1 MTISNSNLLKPFIT
15 GSKLLPFKDDVFSKT
30 EEQFKKS
37 PHGKS
42 LFISGN
48 ENLVN
53 ISAEKIDEIKNSKN
67 FFSNIVNI
75 IILLIKHPDK
85 ILPILHG
92 CPAESIEFI
101 KNAKR
106 TGQWSYEMTDKYGQ
120 SIEVSYIFTDTI
132 DNKSDGK
139 LCLKICNS
147 CNQNDSSTHEYKIEH
162 QQLKNHIKQLE
173 EWALLEKFYDNNA
186 YYSKRT
192 KQLEKKITDAGFITG
207 KVNAEKFNVKEF
219 KDDITSM
226 LCEQPPLRTHQISS
240 SGYVSAD
247 KLPKLYELNLKDAQ
261 RDLKTTPVDIDGVSL
276 KFKTRERIAE
286 EIAKKTAKKTAEKTA
301 KKNSEIIAKQN
312 ANSIEE
318 KNIEKNNKET
328 NPEDNFVLKF
338 SQEEIN
344 EMLLDYSDEEQKK
357 LRPFF
362 TSDHIYCLF
371 DAFSQ
376 CLYNVARDGSPRYAG
391 LLQQIASKCAIL
403 QDFDQQLFWRTFSG
417 GVFHRRISVNSE
429 PEKTDVWRFSTQFD
443 FPHINDNGELS
454 RTVLMFEGVAESN
467 FKDIA
472 NHSSECFSYS
482 CYAAPL
488 DVNAKK

>member
-15 GSKLLPFKDDVFSKT
+15 GTELPPFKEDVFSKT

-37 PHGKS
+37 PHGKL

-53 ISAEKIDEIKNSKN
+53 ISAEKIDEIKNSKS
-67 FFSNIVNI
+67 FFSNVVNI
-75 IILLIKHPDK
+75 IILLIKHPDQ
-85 ILPILHG
+85 ILAILHG
-92 CPAESIEFI
+92 CPAESIEVI

-132 DNKSDGK
+132 DDKSDGK

-147 CNQNDSSTHEYKIEH
+147 CNQNDSSTHQYKIDH
-162 QQLKNHIKQLE
+162 QQLKNHIRQLE

-192 KQLEKKITDAGFITG
+192 KQLEKKIADAGFITG
-207 KVNAEKFNVKEF
+207 KVNADNFNVKEF
-219 KDDITSM
+219 KDDIASM
-226 LCEQPPLRTHQISS
+226 LCEQPPMRTHQISS
-240 SGYVSAD
+240 SGYLSAD
-247 KLPKLYELNLKDAQ
+247 KVPDLYKTNLKDAQ

-276 KFKTRERIAE
+276 KSKTREKIAE
-286 EIAKKTAKKTAEKTA
+286 VIEKKTEEE
-301 KKNSEIIAKQN
+301 NAKQN
-312 ANSIEE
+312 AKTIEE
-318 KNIEKNNKET
+318 KNIEKNKKET

-344 EMLLDYSDEEQKK
+344 EMLLDYSDEEQNK

-362 TSDHIYCLF
+362 TSDHMYCLF

-376 CLYNVARDGSPRYAG
+376 GLHNVARDGSPRYAG
-391 LLQQIASKCAIL
+391 LLHQIASNSEIL
-403 QDFDQQLFWRTFSG
+403 QDFDQQLFWRTFTG

-429 PEKTDVWRFSTQFD
+429 PEKTDVWRFSAQFD
-443 FPHINDNGELS
+443 FPHINENGDLS

-488 DVNAKK
+488 DANAKK

>member
-15 GSKLLPFKDDVFSKT
+15 GSKLPPFKEDVFSKT

-37 PHGKS
+37 THGKS
-42 LFISGN
+42 LFICGN

-67 FFSNIVNI
+67 FFSNVVNI
-75 IILLIKHPDK
+75 IILLIKYPDK

-92 CPAESIEFI
+92 CPAESIELI

-106 TGQWSYEMTDKYGQ
+106 TGQWSYEMTDKNGQ
-120 SIEVSYIFTDTI
+120 NIEVSYIFTDTI

-147 CNQNDSSTHEYKIEH
+147 CNQNDSSTHEYKIDH
-162 QQLKNHIKQLE
+162 QQLKNHIRQLE

-192 KQLEKKITDAGFITG
+192 KQLEKKIAKAGFITG

-261 RDLKTTPVDIDGVSL
+261 RDLANTPVDINGVSL
-276 KFKTRERIAE
+276 ELKTRRHLAD
-286 EIAKKTAKKTAEKTA
+286 
-301 KKNSEIIAKQN
+301 IIHVKCMR
-312 ANSIEE
+312 E
-318 KNIEKNNKET
+318 KNYTTDQGFEL
-328 NPEDNFVLKF
+328 PEEVIHAL
-338 SQEEIN
+338 
-344 EMLLDYSDEEQKK
+344 LLDYSDEQQII

-362 TSDHIYCLF
+362 QSAHMDCLF
-371 DAFSQ
+371 DAFCQELHNIS
-376 CLYNVARDGSPRYAG
+376 RDGSPRYAD
-391 LLQQIASKCAIL
+391 LIEQIGSNSEKL
-403 QDFDQQLFWRTFSG
+403 QDFDQQLFWRTFTG
-417 GVFHRRISVNSE
+417 GGLHRHISVKSE
-429 PEKTDVWRFSTQFD
+429 PEKTDVWRFSSQFD
-443 FPHINDNGELS
+443 FPHINENGELS

-472 NHSSECFSYS
+472 NHSSECFSYR

-488 DVNAKK
+488 DANAKK

>member
-15 GSKLLPFKDDVFSKT
+15 GTELPPFKEDVFSKT

-37 PHGKS
+37 PHGKL

-53 ISAEKIDEIKNSKN
+53 ISAEKIDEIKNSKS
-67 FFSNIVNI
+67 FFSNVVNI

-85 ILPILHG
+85 ILAILHG
-92 CPAESIEFI
+92 CPAESIEVI

-132 DNKSDGK
+132 DDKSDGK

-147 CNQNDSSTHEYKIEH
+147 CNQNDSSTHQYKIDH
-162 QQLKNHIKQLE
+162 QQLKNHIRQLE

-192 KQLEKKITDAGFITG
+192 KQLEKKIADAGFITG
-207 KVNAEKFNVKEF
+207 KLNADNFNVKEF
-219 KDDITSM
+219 KDDIASM
-226 LCEQPPLRTHQISS
+226 LCEQPPMRTHQISS
-240 SGYVSAD
+240 SGYLSAD
-247 KLPKLYELNLKDAQ
+247 KVPDLYKTNLKDAQ

-276 KFKTRERIAE
+276 KSKTREKIAE
-286 EIAKKTAKKTAEKTA
+286 VIEKKTEEE
-301 KKNSEIIAKQN
+301 NAKQN
-312 ANSIEE
+312 AKTIEE
-318 KNIEKNNKET
+318 KNIEKNKKET

-344 EMLLDYSDEEQKK
+344 EMLLDYSDEEQNK

-362 TSDHIYCLF
+362 TSDHMYCLM
-371 DAFSQ
+371 
-376 CLYNVARDGSPRYAG
+376 
-391 LLQQIASKCAIL
+391 LLVRGCIMLLVMAVHGMQVYYIK
-403 QDFDQQLFWRTFSG
+403 
-417 GVFHRRISVNSE
+417 
-429 PEKTDVWRFSTQFD
+429 
-443 FPHINDNGELS
+443 
-454 RTVLMFEGVAESN
+454 
-467 FKDIA
+467 
-472 NHSSECFSYS
+472 
-482 CYAAPL
+482 
-488 DVNAKK
+488 

>member
-1 MTISNSNLLKPFIT
+1 
-15 GSKLLPFKDDVFSKT
+15 
-30 EEQFKKS
+30 
-37 PHGKS
+37 
-42 LFISGN
+42 
-48 ENLVN
+48 
-53 ISAEKIDEIKNSKN
+53 
-67 FFSNIVNI
+67 
-75 IILLIKHPDK
+75 
-85 ILPILHG
+85 
-92 CPAESIEFI
+92 
-101 KNAKR
+101 
-106 TGQWSYEMTDKYGQ
+106 MTDKYGQ

-147 CNQNDSSTHEYKIEH
+147 CNQNDSSTHEYKIDH

-286 EIAKKTAKKTAEKTA
+286 EIAKKTAEKTA

-467 FKDIA
+467 FKEIA

>member
-15 GSKLLPFKDDVFSKT
+15 GTELPPFKEDVFSKT

-37 PHGKS
+37 PHGKL

-53 ISAEKIDEIKNSKN
+53 ISAEKIDEIKNSKS
-67 FFSNIVNI
+67 FFSNAVNI

-85 ILPILHG
+85 ILAILHG
-92 CPAESIEFI
+92 CPAESIEVI

-132 DNKSDGK
+132 DDKSDGK

-147 CNQNDSSTHEYKIEH
+147 CNQNDSSTHQYKIDH
-162 QQLKNHIKQLE
+162 QQLKNHIRQLE

-192 KQLEKKITDAGFITG
+192 KQLEKKIADAGFITG
-207 KVNAEKFNVKEF
+207 KVNADNFNVKEF
-219 KDDITSM
+219 KDDIASM
-226 LCEQPPLRTHQISS
+226 LCEQPPVRTHQISS
-240 SGYVSAD
+240 SGYLSAD
-247 KLPKLYELNLKDAQ
+247 KVPDLYKTNLKDAQ

-276 KFKTRERIAE
+276 KSKTREKIAE
-286 EIAKKTAKKTAEKTA
+286 VIEKKTEEE
-301 KKNSEIIAKQN
+301 NAKQN
-312 ANSIEE
+312 AKTIEE
-318 KNIEKNNKET
+318 KNIEKNKKET

-344 EMLLDYSDEEQKK
+344 EMLLDYSDEEQNK

-362 TSDHIYCLF
+362 TSDHMYCLF

-376 CLYNVARDGSPRYAG
+376 GLHNVARDGSPRYAG
-391 LLQQIASKCAIL
+391 LLHQIASNSEIL
-403 QDFDQQLFWRTFSG
+403 QDFDQQLFWRTFTG

-429 PEKTDVWRFSTQFD
+429 PEKTDVWRFSAQFD
-443 FPHINDNGELS
+443 FPHINENGDLS

-488 DVNAKK
+488 DANAKK

>member
-15 GSKLLPFKDDVFSKT
+15 GSKLPPFKEDVFSKT

-37 PHGKS
+37 THGKS
-42 LFISGN
+42 LFICGN

-67 FFSNIVNI
+67 FFSNVVNI
-75 IILLIKHPDK
+75 IILLIKYPDK

-92 CPAESIEFI
+92 CPAESIELI

-106 TGQWSYEMTDKYGQ
+106 TGQWSYEMTDKNGQ
-120 SIEVSYIFTDTI
+120 NIEVSYIFTDTI

-147 CNQNDSSTHEYKIEH
+147 CNQNDSSTHEYKIDH
-162 QQLKNHIKQLE
+162 QQLKNHIRQLE

-192 KQLEKKITDAGFITG
+192 KQLEKKIAKAGFITG

-261 RDLKTTPVDIDGVSL
+261 RDLANTPVDINGVSL
-276 KFKTRERIAE
+276 ELKTRRHLADIIHVKCMRE
-286 EIAKKTAKKTAEKTA
+286 ENYTTDQGFELP
-301 KKNSEIIAKQN
+301 
-312 ANSIEE
+312 EE
-318 KNIEKNNKET
+318 VIHA
-328 NPEDNFVLKF
+328 L
-338 SQEEIN
+338 
-344 EMLLDYSDEEQKK
+344 LLDYSDEQQII

-362 TSDHIYCLF
+362 QSAHMDCLF
-371 DAFSQ
+371 DAFCQELHNIS
-376 CLYNVARDGSPRYAG
+376 RDGSPRYAD
-391 LLQQIASKCAIL
+391 LIEQIGSNSEKL
-403 QDFDQQLFWRTFSG
+403 QDFDQQLFWRTFTG
-417 GVFHRRISVNSE
+417 GVLHRHISVKSE
-429 PEKTDVWRFSTQFD
+429 PEKTDVWRFSSQFD
-443 FPHINDNGELS
+443 FPHINENGELS

-472 NHSSECFSYS
+472 NHSSECFSYR

-488 DVNAKK
+488 DANAKK

>member
-1 MTISNSNLLKPFIT
+1 
-15 GSKLLPFKDDVFSKT
+15 
-30 EEQFKKS
+30 
-37 PHGKS
+37 
-42 LFISGN
+42 
-48 ENLVN
+48 
-53 ISAEKIDEIKNSKN
+53 
-67 FFSNIVNI
+67 
-75 IILLIKHPDK
+75 PDK

-92 CPAESIEFI
+92 CPAESIELI

-106 TGQWSYEMTDKYGQ
+106 TGQWSYEMTDKNGQ
-120 SIEVSYIFTDTI
+120 NIEVSYIFTDTI

-147 CNQNDSSTHEYKIEH
+147 CNQNDSSTHEYKIDH
-162 QQLKNHIKQLE
+162 QQLKNHIRQLE

-192 KQLEKKITDAGFITG
+192 KQLEKKIAKAGFITG

-261 RDLKTTPVDIDGVSL
+261 RDLANTPVDINGVSL
-276 KFKTRERIAE
+276 ELKTRRHLAD
-286 EIAKKTAKKTAEKTA
+286 
-301 KKNSEIIAKQN
+301 IIHVKCMR
-312 ANSIEE
+312 E
-318 KNIEKNNKET
+318 KNYTTDQGFEL
-328 NPEDNFVLKF
+328 PEEVIHAL
-338 SQEEIN
+338 
-344 EMLLDYSDEEQKK
+344 LLDYSDEQQII

-362 TSDHIYCLF
+362 QSAHMDCLF
-371 DAFSQ
+371 DAFCQELHNIS
-376 CLYNVARDGSPRYAG
+376 RDGSPRYAD
-391 LLQQIASKCAIL
+391 LIEQIGSNSEKL
-403 QDFDQQLFWRTFSG
+403 QDFDQQLFWRTFTG
-417 GVFHRRISVNSE
+417 GVLHRHISVKSE
-429 PEKTDVWRFSTQFD
+429 PEKTDVWRFSSQFD
-443 FPHINDNGELS
+443 FPHINENGELS

-472 NHSSECFSYS
+472 NHSSECFSYR

-488 DVNAKK
+488 DANAKK

>member
-15 GSKLLPFKDDVFSKT
+15 GTELPPFKEDVFSKT

-37 PHGKS
+37 PHGKL

-53 ISAEKIDEIKNSKN
+53 ISAEKIDEIKNSKD

-92 CPAESIEFI
+92 CPAESIELI

-106 TGQWSYEMTDKYGQ
+106 TGQWSYEMTDKNGQ
-120 SIEVSYIFTDTI
+120 NIEVSYIFTDTI
-132 DNKSDGK
+132 DDKSDGK

-147 CNQNDSSTHEYKIEH
+147 CNQNDSSTHEYKIDH
-162 QQLKNHIKQLE
+162 QQLKNHIRQLE

-192 KQLEKKITDAGFITG
+192 KQLEKKIADAGFITG
-207 KVNAEKFNVKEF
+207 KVNADNFNVKEF
-219 KDDITSM
+219 KDDIASM
-226 LCEQPPLRTHQISS
+226 LCEQPPMRTHQISS
-240 SGYVSAD
+240 SGYLSAD
-247 KLPKLYELNLKDAQ
+247 KVPDLYKTNLKDAQ
-261 RDLKTTPVDIDGVSL
+261 RDLKTTSVDIDGVSL
-276 KFKTRERIAE
+276 KSKTRE
-286 EIAKKTAKKTAEKTA
+286 K
-301 KKNSEIIAKQN
+301 IAKQN
-312 ANSIEE
+312 AKTIEE
-318 KNIEKNNKET
+318 KNSEKNKKET

-338 SQEEIN
+338 SPEEIN

-376 CLYNVARDGSPRYAG
+376 GLHNVARNGSPRYTG
-391 LLQQIASKCAIL
+391 LLHQIASNSEIL

-417 GVFHRRISVNSE
+417 GVFHRSISVNSE

-488 DVNAKK
+488 DANAKK

>member
-30 EEQFKKS
+30 EEQFKKP

-67 FFSNIVNI
+67 FFSNVVNI

-85 ILPILHG
+85 ILAILHG
-92 CPAESIEFI
+92 CPAESIEVI

-106 TGQWSYEMTDKYGQ
+106 TGQWSYEMTDKYGH
-120 SIEVSYIFTDTI
+120 SIEVSYIFADTI

-147 CNQNDSSTHEYKIEH
+147 CNQNDSSTHEYKIDH
-162 QQLKNHIKQLE
+162 QQLKNHIRQLE

-192 KQLEKKITDAGFITG
+192 KQLEKKIADAGFITG

-226 LCEQPPLRTHQISS
+226 LCEQTPLHTHQLSS

-247 KLPKLYELNLKDAQ
+247 KLPDLYKTNLKDAQ

-276 KFKTRERIAE
+276 KSITREKIAE
-286 EIAKKTAKKTAEKTA
+286 EIAKKTA
-301 KKNSEIIAKQN
+301 EIIAKQN
-312 ANSIEE
+312 AKSIEE
-318 KNIEKNNKET
+318 KNIEKNKKQT
-328 NPEDNFVLKF
+328 NSEDNFVLKF
-338 SQEEIN
+338 SPEEIN

-376 CLYNVARDGSPRYAG
+376 GLHNVARNGSPRYAG
-391 LLQQIASKCAIL
+391 LLRQIASKSAIL

-417 GVFHRRISVNSE
+417 GVFHRRISVNRE

-443 FPHINDNGELS
+443 FPHINENGELS

-472 NHSSECFSYS
+472 NHSSECFSYR

-488 DVNAKK
+488 DANAKK

>member
-15 GSKLLPFKDDVFSKT
+15 GTELPPFKEDVFSKT

-37 PHGKS
+37 PHGKL

-53 ISAEKIDEIKNSKN
+53 ISAEKIDEIKNSKD

-92 CPAESIEFI
+92 CPVESIELI

-106 TGQWSYEMTDKYGQ
+106 TGQWSYEMTDKNGQ

-132 DNKSDGK
+132 DNNYDGK
-139 LCLKICNS
+139 LCLKICNP
-147 CNQNDSSTHEYKIEH
+147 CNQNDSSTHEYKIDH
-162 QQLKNHIKQLE
+162 QQLKNHIRQLE

-192 KQLEKKITDAGFITG
+192 KQLEKKIADAGFIAG
-207 KVNAEKFNVKEF
+207 KVNADNFNVKEF
-219 KDDITSM
+219 KDDIASM
-226 LCEQPPLRTHQISS
+226 LCEQPPMRTHQISS
-240 SGYVSAD
+240 SGYLSAD
-247 KLPKLYELNLKDAQ
+247 KVPDLYKTNLKDAQ

-276 KFKTRERIAE
+276 KSKTREKIAE
-286 EIAKKTAKKTAEKTA
+286 KIAKKTEEENAKK
-301 KKNSEIIAKQN
+301 IAKQN
-312 ANSIEE
+312 AKTIEE
-318 KNIEKNNKET
+318 KNSEKNKKET

-338 SQEEIN
+338 SPEEIN

-376 CLYNVARDGSPRYAG
+376 GLYNVARNGSPRYAG
-391 LLQQIASKCAIL
+391 LLRQIASKCAIL

-488 DVNAKK
+488 DANAKK

>member
-15 GSKLLPFKDDVFSKT
+15 GTELPPFKEDVFSKT

-37 PHGKS
+37 PHGKL

-53 ISAEKIDEIKNSKN
+53 ISAEKIDEIKNGKN
-67 FFSNIVNI
+67 FFSNVVNI

-106 TGQWSYEMTDKYGQ
+106 TGQWSYEMSDKYGQ

-132 DNKSDGK
+132 DDKSDGK

-147 CNQNDSSTHEYKIEH
+147 CNQNDSSTHEYKIDH
-162 QQLKNHIKQLE
+162 QQLKNHIRQLE

-186 YYSKRT
+186 HNSKRT
-192 KQLEKKITDAGFITG
+192 KQLEKKIADAGFITG
-207 KVNAEKFNVKEF
+207 KVNADNFNVKEF
-219 KDDITSM
+219 KDDIASM
-226 LCEQPPLRTHQISS
+226 LCEQPPMRTHQISS
-240 SGYVSAD
+240 SGYLSAD
-247 KLPKLYELNLKDAQ
+247 KVPDLYKTNLKDAQ

-276 KFKTRERIAE
+276 KSKTRETIAQKIAE
-286 EIAKKTAKKTAEKTA
+286 TIVEKNAK
-301 KKNSEIIAKQN
+301 S
-312 ANSIEE
+312 SEE
-318 KNIEKNNKET
+318 KNIEKNKKET

-338 SQEEIN
+338 SEEEIN
-344 EMLLDYSDEEQKK
+344 EMLLDYSDEEQNK
-357 LRPFF
+357 LRRLF
-362 TSDHIYCLF
+362 TSDHMYCLF

-376 CLYNVARDGSPRYAG
+376 GLHNVARNGSPRYIDLCSSTATK
-391 LLQQIASKCAIL
+391 LQGL
-403 QDFDQQLFWRTFSG
+403 QDIEQQLFWRTFTG

-429 PEKTDVWRFSTQFD
+429 PEKTDVWRFSSQFD
-443 FPHINDNGELS
+443 FPHINKNGELS

-472 NHSSECFSYS
+472 NHSSECFSYR

-488 DVNAKK
+488 DANAKK

>member
-15 GSKLLPFKDDVFSKT
+15 GTELPPFKEDVFSKT

-37 PHGKS
+37 TYGKS
-42 LFISGN
+42 LLISGN

-92 CPAESIEFI
+92 CPVESIEVI

-106 TGQWSYEMTDKYGQ
+106 TGQWSYEMTDKNGQ

-132 DNKSDGK
+132 DDKSDGK

-147 CNQNDSSTHEYKIEH
+147 CNQNDSSTHEYKIDH
-162 QQLKNHIKQLE
+162 QQLKNHIRQLE

-192 KQLEKKITDAGFITG
+192 KQLEKKIADAEFITR
-207 KVNAEKFNVKEF
+207 KVKAENFNVKEF
-219 KDDITSM
+219 KDDIASM
-226 LCEQPPLRTHQISS
+226 LCEQPPMRTHQISS

-247 KLPKLYELNLKDAQ
+247 KLHKLYKTNLEDAQ

-276 KFKTRERIAE
+276 KSITREKIAE
-286 EIAKKTAKKTAEKTA
+286 EIAKKTA
-301 KKNSEIIAKQN
+301 EIIAKQN
-312 ANSIEE
+312 AKSIEE
-318 KNIEKNNKET
+318 KNIEKNKKQT
-328 NPEDNFVLKF
+328 NSEDNFVLKF
-338 SQEEIN
+338 SPEEIN

-376 CLYNVARDGSPRYAG
+376 GLHNVARNGSPRYAG
-391 LLQQIASKCAIL
+391 LLRQIASKSAIL
-403 QDFDQQLFWRTFSG
+403 QDFDQQLFWRTFTG
-417 GVFHRRISVNSE
+417 GVLHRHISVKSE
-429 PEKTDVWRFSTQFD
+429 PEKTDVWRFSSQFD
-443 FPHINDNGELS
+443 FPHINENGELS

-472 NHSSECFSYS
+472 NHSSECFSYR

-488 DVNAKK
+488 DANAKK

>member
-1 MTISNSNLLKPFIT
+1 M
-15 GSKLLPFKDDVFSKT
+15 LPFKDDVFSKT

-67 FFSNIVNI
+67 FFSNVVNI

-85 ILPILHG
+85 ILAILHG
-92 CPAESIEFI
+92 CPAESIEVI

-106 TGQWSYEMTDKYGQ
+106 TGQWSYEMTDKYGHN
-120 SIEVSYIFTDTI
+120 IEVSYIFTDAI
-132 DNKSDGK
+132 DNKPAGK

-147 CNQNDSSTHEYKIEH
+147 CNQNDSSTHEYKIDH

-226 LCEQPPLRTHQISS
+226 LCEQTPLHTHQLSS

-247 KLPKLYELNLKDAQ
+247 KLPDLYKTNLKDAQ

-276 KFKTRERIAE
+276 KSKTRKRIAE
-286 EIAKKTAKKTAEKTA
+286 EIAKKTA
-301 KKNSEIIAKQN
+301 EIISKQN
-312 ANSIEE
+312 AKSIEE
-318 KNIEKNNKET
+318 KNIEKNKKET
-328 NPEDNFVLKF
+328 NTEDNFVLKF
-338 SQEEIN
+338 SPEEIN

-376 CLYNVARDGSPRYAG
+376 CLHNVARDGSPRYAG
-391 LLQQIASKCAIL
+391 LLQQIASNSEIL

-443 FPHINDNGELS
+443 FPHINENGELS

-472 NHSSECFSYS
+472 NHSSECFSYR

-488 DVNAKK
+488 DANAKK

>member
-75 IILLIKHPDK
+75 IILLIKHPNK

-147 CNQNDSSTHEYKIEH
+147 CNQNDSSTHEYKIDH

-286 EIAKKTAKKTAEKTA
+286 EIAKKTAEKTA

>member
-67 FFSNIVNI
+67 FFSNVVNI

-85 ILPILHG
+85 ILAILHG
-92 CPAESIEFI
+92 CPAESIEVI

-106 TGQWSYEMTDKYGQ
+106 TGQWSYEMTDKYGHN
-120 SIEVSYIFTDTI
+120 IEVSYIFTDAI
-132 DNKSDGK
+132 DNKPAGK

-147 CNQNDSSTHEYKIEH
+147 CSQNDFSTYEYIIDHK
-162 QQLKNHIKQLE
+162 QLKNHIRQLE
-173 EWALLEKFYDNNA
+173 EWGLLEKFYDNNA
-186 YYSKRT
+186 HYSKRT
-192 KQLEKKITDAGFITG
+192 KQLEKKIADAGFITG
-207 KVNAEKFNVKEF
+207 KVKAENFNVTEF
-219 KDDITSM
+219 KDDIASM
-226 LCEQPPLRTHQISS
+226 LCEQTPLHTHQLSS

-247 KLPKLYELNLKDAQ
+247 KLPDLYKTNLKDAQ

-276 KFKTRERIAE
+276 KSKTRKRIAE
-286 EIAKKTAKKTAEKTA
+286 EIAKKTA
-301 KKNSEIIAKQN
+301 EIISKQN
-312 ANSIEE
+312 AKSIEE
-318 KNIEKNNKET
+318 KNIEKNKKET
-328 NPEDNFVLKF
+328 NTEDNFVLKF
-338 SQEEIN
+338 SPEEIN

-376 CLYNVARDGSPRYAG
+376 CLHNVARDGSPRYAG
-391 LLQQIASKCAIL
+391 LLQQIASSSEIL

-417 GVFHRRISVNSE
+417 GGFHRRISVNSE

-443 FPHINDNGELS
+443 FPHINENGELS

-472 NHSSECFSYS
+472 NHSSECFSYR

-488 DVNAKK
+488 DANAKK

>member
-15 GSKLLPFKDDVFSKT
+15 GSKLLPFKEDVFSKT

-53 ISAEKIDEIKNSKN
+53 ISAEKIDEIKNNKN

-147 CNQNDSSTHEYKIEH
+147 CNQNDSSTHEYKIDH

-286 EIAKKTAKKTAEKTA
+286 EIAKKTAEKTAEKTA

>member
-106 TGQWSYEMTDKYGQ
+106 TGEWSYEMTDKNGQ

-147 CNQNDSSTHEYKIEH
+147 CNQNDSSTHEYKIDH
-162 QQLKNHIKQLE
+162 QQLKNHIRQLE

-192 KQLEKKITDAGFITG
+192 KQLEKKIAKAGFITG

-261 RDLKTTPVDIDGVSL
+261 RDLANTPVDINGVSL
-276 KFKTRERIAE
+276 ELKTRRHLAD
-286 EIAKKTAKKTAEKTA
+286 
-301 KKNSEIIAKQN
+301 IIHVKCMR
-312 ANSIEE
+312 E
-318 KNIEKNNKET
+318 KNYTTDQGFEL
-328 NPEDNFVLKF
+328 PEEVIHAL
-338 SQEEIN
+338 
-344 EMLLDYSDEEQKK
+344 LLDYSDEQQII

-362 TSDHIYCLF
+362 QSAHMDCLF
-371 DAFSQ
+371 DAFCQELHNIS
-376 CLYNVARDGSPRYAG
+376 RDGSPRYAD
-391 LLQQIASKCAIL
+391 LIEQIGSNSEKL
-403 QDFDQQLFWRTFSG
+403 QDFDQQLFWRTFTG
-417 GVFHRRISVNSE
+417 GVLHRHISVKSE
-429 PEKTDVWRFSTQFD
+429 PEKTDVWRFSSQFD
-443 FPHINDNGELS
+443 FPHINENGELS

-472 NHSSECFSYS
+472 NHSSECFSYR

-488 DVNAKK
+488 DANAKK

>member
-48 ENLVN
+48 ENLVK

-147 CNQNDSSTHEYKIEH
+147 CNQNDSSTHEYKIDH

-286 EIAKKTAKKTAEKTA
+286 EIAKKTAEKTA

>member
-1 MTISNSNLLKPFIT
+1 
-15 GSKLLPFKDDVFSKT
+15 
-30 EEQFKKS
+30 
-37 PHGKS
+37 
-42 LFISGN
+42 
-48 ENLVN
+48 
-53 ISAEKIDEIKNSKN
+53 
-67 FFSNIVNI
+67 
-75 IILLIKHPDK
+75 PDK

-92 CPAESIEFI
+92 CPVESIEVI

-106 TGQWSYEMTDKYGQ
+106 TGQWSYEMTDKNGQ

-132 DNKSDGK
+132 DDKSDGK

-147 CNQNDSSTHEYKIEH
+147 CNQNDSSTHEYKIDH
-162 QQLKNHIKQLE
+162 QQLKNHIRQLE

-192 KQLEKKITDAGFITG
+192 KQLEKKIADAGFITR
-207 KVNAEKFNVKEF
+207 KVKAENFNVKEF
-219 KDDITSM
+219 KDDIASM
-226 LCEQPPLRTHQISS
+226 LCEQPPMRTHQISS

-247 KLPKLYELNLKDAQ
+247 KLHKLYKTNLEDAQ

-276 KFKTRERIAE
+276 KSITREKIAE
-286 EIAKKTAKKTAEKTA
+286 EIAKKTA
-301 KKNSEIIAKQN
+301 EIIAKQN
-312 ANSIEE
+312 AKSIEE
-318 KNIEKNNKET
+318 KNIEKNKKQT
-328 NPEDNFVLKF
+328 NSEDNFVLKF
-338 SQEEIN
+338 SPEEIN

-376 CLYNVARDGSPRYAG
+376 GLHNVARNGSPRYAG
-391 LLQQIASKCAIL
+391 LLRQIASKSAIL
-403 QDFDQQLFWRTFSG
+403 QDFDQQLFWRTFTG
-417 GVFHRRISVNSE
+417 GVLHRHISVKSE
-429 PEKTDVWRFSTQFD
+429 PEKTDVWRFSSQFD
-443 FPHINDNGELS
+443 FPHINENGELS

-472 NHSSECFSYS
+472 NHSSECFSYR

-488 DVNAKK
+488 DANAKK

>member
-67 FFSNIVNI
+67 FFSNVVNI

-85 ILPILHG
+85 ILAILHG
-92 CPAESIEFI
+92 CPAESIEVI

-106 TGQWSYEMTDKYGQ
+106 TGQWSYEMTDKYGHN
-120 SIEVSYIFTDTI
+120 IEVSYIFTDAI
-132 DNKSDGK
+132 DNKPAGK

-147 CNQNDSSTHEYKIEH
+147 CSQNDFSTYEYIIDHK
-162 QQLKNHIKQLE
+162 QLKNHIRQLE
-173 EWALLEKFYDNNA
+173 EWGLLEKFYDNNA
-186 YYSKRT
+186 HYSKRT
-192 KQLEKKITDAGFITG
+192 KQLEKKIADAGFITG
-207 KVNAEKFNVKEF
+207 KVKAENFNVTEF
-219 KDDITSM
+219 KDDIASM
-226 LCEQPPLRTHQISS
+226 LCEQTPLHTHQLSS

-247 KLPKLYELNLKDAQ
+247 KLPDLYKTNLKDAQ

-276 KFKTRERIAE
+276 KSKTRKRIAE
-286 EIAKKTAKKTAEKTA
+286 EIAKKTA
-301 KKNSEIIAKQN
+301 EIISKQN
-312 ANSIEE
+312 AKSIEE
-318 KNIEKNNKET
+318 KNIEKNKKET
-328 NPEDNFVLKF
+328 NTEDNFVLKF
-338 SQEEIN
+338 SPEEIN

-376 CLYNVARDGSPRYAG
+376 GLHNVARDGSPRYAG
-391 LLQQIASKCAIL
+391 LLQQIASNSEIL

-443 FPHINDNGELS
+443 FPHINENGELS

-472 NHSSECFSYS
+472 NHSSECFSYR

-488 DVNAKK
+488 DANAKK

>member
-286 EIAKKTAKKTAEKTA
+286 EIAKKTAEKTA

-454 RTVLMFEGVAESN
+454 RTVLMFDGVAESN

>member
-15 GSKLLPFKDDVFSKT
+15 GSKLPPFKEDVFSKT

-37 PHGKS
+37 THGKS
-42 LFISGN
+42 LFICGN

-67 FFSNIVNI
+67 FFSKVVNI
-75 IILLIKHPDK
+75 IILLIKYPDK

-92 CPAESIEFI
+92 CPAESIELI

-106 TGQWSYEMTDKYGQ
+106 TGQWSYEMTDKNGQ
-120 SIEVSYIFTDTI
+120 NIEVSYIFTDTI

-147 CNQNDSSTHEYKIEH
+147 CNQNDSSTHEYKIDH
-162 QQLKNHIKQLE
+162 QQLKNHIRQLE

-192 KQLEKKITDAGFITG
+192 KQLEKKIAKAGFVTG

-261 RDLKTTPVDIDGVSL
+261 RDLANTPVDINGVSL
-276 KFKTRERIAE
+276 ELKTRRHLAD
-286 EIAKKTAKKTAEKTA
+286 
-301 KKNSEIIAKQN
+301 IIHVKCMR
-312 ANSIEE
+312 E
-318 KNIEKNNKET
+318 KNYTTDQGFEL
-328 NPEDNFVLKF
+328 PEEVIHAL
-338 SQEEIN
+338 
-344 EMLLDYSDEEQKK
+344 LLDYSDEQQII

-362 TSDHIYCLF
+362 QSAHMDCLF
-371 DAFSQ
+371 DAFCQELHNIS
-376 CLYNVARDGSPRYAG
+376 RDGSPRYAD
-391 LLQQIASKCAIL
+391 LIEQIGSNSEKL
-403 QDFDQQLFWRTFSG
+403 QDFDQQLFWRTFTG
-417 GVFHRRISVNSE
+417 GVLHRHISVKSE
-429 PEKTDVWRFSTQFD
+429 PEKTDVWRFSSQFD
-443 FPHINDNGELS
+443 FPHINENGELS

-472 NHSSECFSYS
+472 NHSSECFSYR

-488 DVNAKK
+488 DANAKK

>member
-1 MTISNSNLLKPFIT
+1 
-15 GSKLLPFKDDVFSKT
+15 
-30 EEQFKKS
+30 
-37 PHGKS
+37 
-42 LFISGN
+42 
-48 ENLVN
+48 
-53 ISAEKIDEIKNSKN
+53 
-67 FFSNIVNI
+67 
-75 IILLIKHPDK
+75 DK

-92 CPAESIEFI
+92 CPVESIEVI

-106 TGQWSYEMTDKYGQ
+106 TGQWSYEMTDKNGQ

-132 DNKSDGK
+132 DDKSDGK

-147 CNQNDSSTHEYKIEH
+147 CNQNDSSTHEYKIDH
-162 QQLKNHIKQLE
+162 QQLKNHIRQLE

-192 KQLEKKITDAGFITG
+192 KQLEKKIADAGFITR
-207 KVNAEKFNVKEF
+207 KVKAENFNVKEF
-219 KDDITSM
+219 KDDIASM
-226 LCEQPPLRTHQISS
+226 LCEQPPMRTHQISS

-247 KLPKLYELNLKDAQ
+247 KLHKLYKTNLEDAQ

-276 KFKTRERIAE
+276 KSITREKIAE
-286 EIAKKTAKKTAEKTA
+286 EIAKKTA
-301 KKNSEIIAKQN
+301 EIIAKQN
-312 ANSIEE
+312 AKSIEE
-318 KNIEKNNKET
+318 KNIEKNKKQT
-328 NPEDNFVLKF
+328 NSEDNFVLKF
-338 SQEEIN
+338 SPEEIN

-376 CLYNVARDGSPRYAG
+376 GLHNVARNGSPRYAG
-391 LLQQIASKCAIL
+391 LLRQIASKSAIL
-403 QDFDQQLFWRTFSG
+403 QDFDQQLFWRTFTG
-417 GVFHRRISVNSE
+417 GVLHRHISVKSE
-429 PEKTDVWRFSTQFD
+429 PEKTDVWRFSSQFD
-443 FPHINDNGELS
+443 FPHINENGELS

-472 NHSSECFSYS
+472 NHSSECFSYR

-488 DVNAKK
+488 DANAKK

>member
-1 MTISNSNLLKPFIT
+1 M
-15 GSKLLPFKDDVFSKT
+15 
-30 EEQFKKS
+30 
-37 PHGKS
+37 
-42 LFISGN
+42 SGN

-67 FFSNIVNI
+67 FFSNVVNI

-85 ILPILHG
+85 ILAILHG
-92 CPAESIEFI
+92 CPAESIEVI

-106 TGQWSYEMTDKYGQ
+106 TGQWSYEMTDKYGHN
-120 SIEVSYIFTDTI
+120 IEVSYIFTDAI
-132 DNKSDGK
+132 DNKPAGK

-147 CNQNDSSTHEYKIEH
+147 CNQNDSSTHEYKIDH

-226 LCEQPPLRTHQISS
+226 LCEQTPLHTHQLSS

-247 KLPKLYELNLKDAQ
+247 KLPDLYKTNLKDAQ

-276 KFKTRERIAE
+276 KSKTRKRIAE
-286 EIAKKTAKKTAEKTA
+286 EIAKKTA
-301 KKNSEIIAKQN
+301 EIISKQN
-312 ANSIEE
+312 AKSIEE
-318 KNIEKNNKET
+318 KNIEKNKKET
-328 NPEDNFVLKF
+328 NTEDNFVLKF
-338 SQEEIN
+338 SPEEIN

-376 CLYNVARDGSPRYAG
+376 CLHNVARDGSPRYAG
-391 LLQQIASKCAIL
+391 LLQQIASNSEIL

-443 FPHINDNGELS
+443 FPHINENGELS

-472 NHSSECFSYS
+472 NHSSECFSYR

-488 DVNAKK
+488 DANAKK

>member
-15 GSKLLPFKDDVFSKT
+15 GTEWPPFKEDVFSKT

-37 PHGKS
+37 PHGKL

-53 ISAEKIDEIKNSKN
+53 ISAEKIDEIKNSKS
-67 FFSNIVNI
+67 FFSNVVNI

-85 ILPILHG
+85 ILAILHG
-92 CPAESIEFI
+92 CPAESIEVI

-132 DNKSDGK
+132 DDKSDGK

-147 CNQNDSSTHEYKIEH
+147 CNQNDSSTHQYKIDH
-162 QQLKNHIKQLE
+162 QQLKNHIRQLE

-192 KQLEKKITDAGFITG
+192 KQLEKKIADAGFITG
-207 KVNAEKFNVKEF
+207 KVNADNFNVKEF
-219 KDDITSM
+219 KDDIASM
-226 LCEQPPLRTHQISS
+226 LCEQPPMRTHQISS
-240 SGYVSAD
+240 SGYLSAD
-247 KLPKLYELNLKDAQ
+247 KVPDLYKTNLKDAQ

-276 KFKTRERIAE
+276 KSKTREKIAE
-286 EIAKKTAKKTAEKTA
+286 VIEKKTEEE
-301 KKNSEIIAKQN
+301 NAKQN
-312 ANSIEE
+312 AKTIEE
-318 KNIEKNNKET
+318 KNIEKNKKET

-344 EMLLDYSDEEQKK
+344 EMLLDYSDEEQNK
-357 LRPFF
+357 LTPFF
-362 TSDHIYCLF
+362 TSDHMYCLF

-376 CLYNVARDGSPRYAG
+376 GLHNVARDGSPRYAG
-391 LLQQIASKCAIL
+391 LLHQIASNSEIL
-403 QDFDQQLFWRTFSG
+403 QDFDQQLFWRTFTG

-429 PEKTDVWRFSTQFD
+429 PEKTDVWRFSAQFD
-443 FPHINDNGELS
+443 FPHINENGDLS

-488 DVNAKK
+488 DANAKK

>member
-15 GSKLLPFKDDVFSKT
+15 GTELPPFKEDVFSKT

-37 PHGKS
+37 TYGKS
-42 LFISGN
+42 LFISVN

-92 CPAESIEFI
+92 CPVESIEVI

-106 TGQWSYEMTDKYGQ
+106 TGQWSYEMTDKNGQ

-132 DNKSDGK
+132 DDKSDGK

-147 CNQNDSSTHEYKIEH
+147 CNQNDSSTHEYKIDH
-162 QQLKNHIKQLE
+162 QQLKNHIRQLE

-192 KQLEKKITDAGFITG
+192 KQLEKKIADAGFITR
-207 KVNAEKFNVKEF
+207 KVKAENFNVKEF
-219 KDDITSM
+219 KDDIASM
-226 LCEQPPLRTHQISS
+226 LCEQPPMRTHQISS

-247 KLPKLYELNLKDAQ
+247 KLHKLYKTNLEDAQ

-276 KFKTRERIAE
+276 KSITREKIAE
-286 EIAKKTAKKTAEKTA
+286 EIAKKTA
-301 KKNSEIIAKQN
+301 EIIAKQN
-312 ANSIEE
+312 AKSIEE
-318 KNIEKNNKET
+318 KNIEKNKKQT
-328 NPEDNFVLKF
+328 NSEDNFVLKF
-338 SQEEIN
+338 SPEEIN

-376 CLYNVARDGSPRYAG
+376 GLHNVARNGSPRYAG
-391 LLQQIASKCAIL
+391 LLRQIASKSAIL
-403 QDFDQQLFWRTFSG
+403 QDFDQQLFWRTFTG
-417 GVFHRRISVNSE
+417 GVLHRHISVKSE
-429 PEKTDVWRFSTQFD
+429 PEKTDVWRFSSQFD
-443 FPHINDNGELS
+443 FPHINENGELS

-472 NHSSECFSYS
+472 NHSSECFSYR

-488 DVNAKK
+488 DANAKK

>member
-261 RDLKTTPVDIDGVSL
+261 RALKTTPVDIDGVSL

-286 EIAKKTAKKTAEKTA
+286 EIAKKTAEKTA

>member
-1 MTISNSNLLKPFIT
+1 
-15 GSKLLPFKDDVFSKT
+15 
-30 EEQFKKS
+30 
-37 PHGKS
+37 
-42 LFISGN
+42 
-48 ENLVN
+48 
-53 ISAEKIDEIKNSKN
+53 
-67 FFSNIVNI
+67 
-75 IILLIKHPDK
+75 PDK

-147 CNQNDSSTHEYKIEH
+147 CNQNDSSTHEYKIDH

-286 EIAKKTAKKTAEKTA
+286 EIAKKTAEKTA

-417 GVFHRRISVNSE
+417 GGFHRRISVNSE

-472 NHSSECFSYS
+472 NHSSECFSYR

-488 DVNAKK
+488 DANAKK

>member
-106 TGQWSYEMTDKYGQ
+106 TGQWSYEMTDKNGQ
-120 SIEVSYIFTDTI
+120 NIEVSYIFTDTI

-147 CNQNDSSTHEYKIEH
+147 CNQNDSSTHEYKIDH
-162 QQLKNHIKQLE
+162 QQLKNHIRQLE

-192 KQLEKKITDAGFITG
+192 KQLEKKIAKAGFITG

-261 RDLKTTPVDIDGVSL
+261 RDLANTPVDINGVSL
-276 KFKTRERIAE
+276 ELKTRRHLAD
-286 EIAKKTAKKTAEKTA
+286 
-301 KKNSEIIAKQN
+301 IIHVKCMR
-312 ANSIEE
+312 E
-318 KNIEKNNKET
+318 KNYTTDQGFEL
-328 NPEDNFVLKF
+328 PEEVIHAL
-338 SQEEIN
+338 
-344 EMLLDYSDEEQKK
+344 LLDYSDEQQII

-362 TSDHIYCLF
+362 QSAHMDCLF
-371 DAFSQ
+371 DAFCQELHNIS
-376 CLYNVARDGSPRYAG
+376 RDGSPRYAD
-391 LLQQIASKCAIL
+391 LIEQIGSNSEKL
-403 QDFDQQLFWRTFSG
+403 QDFDQQLFWRTFTG
-417 GVFHRRISVNSE
+417 GVLHRHISVKSE
-429 PEKTDVWRFSTQFD
+429 PEKTDVWRFSSQFD
-443 FPHINDNGELS
+443 FPHINENGELS

-472 NHSSECFSYS
+472 NHSSECFSYR

-488 DVNAKK
+488 DANAKK

>member
-1 MTISNSNLLKPFIT
+1 
-15 GSKLLPFKDDVFSKT
+15 
-30 EEQFKKS
+30 
-37 PHGKS
+37 
-42 LFISGN
+42 
-48 ENLVN
+48 
-53 ISAEKIDEIKNSKN
+53 AEKIDEIKNSKN

-92 CPAESIEFI
+92 CPVESIEVI

-106 TGQWSYEMTDKYGQ
+106 TGQWSYEMTDKNGQ

-132 DNKSDGK
+132 DDKSDGK

-147 CNQNDSSTHEYKIEH
+147 CNQNDSSTHEYKIDH
-162 QQLKNHIKQLE
+162 QQLKNHIRQLE

-192 KQLEKKITDAGFITG
+192 KQLEKKIADAGFITR
-207 KVNAEKFNVKEF
+207 KVKAENFNVKEF
-219 KDDITSM
+219 KDDIASM
-226 LCEQPPLRTHQISS
+226 LCEQPPMRTHQISS

-247 KLPKLYELNLKDAQ
+247 KLHKLYKTNLEDAQ

-276 KFKTRERIAE
+276 KSITREKIAE
-286 EIAKKTAKKTAEKTA
+286 EIAKKTA
-301 KKNSEIIAKQN
+301 EIIAKQN
-312 ANSIEE
+312 AKSIEE
-318 KNIEKNNKET
+318 KNIEKNKKQT
-328 NPEDNFVLKF
+328 NSEDNFVLKF
-338 SQEEIN
+338 SPEEIN

-376 CLYNVARDGSPRYAG
+376 GLHNVARNGSPRYAG
-391 LLQQIASKCAIL
+391 LLRQIASKSAIL
-403 QDFDQQLFWRTFSG
+403 QDFDQQLFWRTFTG
-417 GVFHRRISVNSE
+417 GGLHRHISVKSE
-429 PEKTDVWRFSTQFD
+429 PEKTDVWRFSSQFD
-443 FPHINDNGELS
+443 FPHINENGELS

-472 NHSSECFSYS
+472 NHSSECFSYR

-488 DVNAKK
+488 DANAKK

>member
-1 MTISNSNLLKPFIT
+1 M
-15 GSKLLPFKDDVFSKT
+15 LPFKDDVFSKT

-147 CNQNDSSTHEYKIEH
+147 CNQNDSSTHEYKIDH

-286 EIAKKTAKKTAEKTA
+286 EIAKKTAKKTA